1 MILHLIVM
9 DETLE
14 YFQDVIKQIALKS
27 AIDCILFDPPSN
39 DINYHFFNQ
48 YPYYGS

>member
-9 DETLE
+9 NKTLK

-27 AIDCILFDPPSN
+27 AIDCISFDPPSS
-39 DINYHFFNQ
+39 DINYHFPNQ
-48 YPYYGS
+48 SPYYGS